1 MANEPVN
8 VADYYSTI
16 DTAFA
21 FGNDET
27 DGVTEYAQFNTIVTN
42 KFYTPDNDTVPED
55 LQFRVSKAVKFY
67 LGSNDTSENADYSM
81 AISDSESLDSL
92 TLGTMRETMNFS
104 AQYLA
109 LGGITINET
118 AAATKMSTNKLLQLH
133 SGNKMQMLGQA
144 EFQNETKFE
153 KNVYIG
159 QSLIFQQSNY
169 GGESNEQVRIAFQY
183 NQGKDTLDIV
193 KQKGN
198 GVNASKR
205 LMARLGLGSV
215 LGSHSD
221 LDNVPYY
228 QSTPVSAAYNANA
241 PVFDATN
248 IFKQTGNILYYGTG
262 LNERVGI
269 GSSNVSLDDVLFV
282 SGQSR
287 YNDIIFDDG
296 NNISGVNNL
305 GVSTANIN
313 TLNVATALNI
323 QSNVNFDVAHI
334 NVTKINFKDHGDVNE
349 FNGNISSLHWDKYTW
364 LEDNVAD
371 IPVSSFNNDVGLLSN
386 LNAVPVKSKWRFQ
399 EVGDDLLVEKYDGTS
414 WVTKFRFKD

>member
-21 FGNDET
+21 FGNEET

-55 LQFRVSKAVKFY
+55 LQFRVSKDIKFY
-67 LGSNDTSENADYSM
+67 LGSNDTSENNAYSM
-81 AISDSESLDSL
+81 AISDSGSLNSL
-92 TLGTMRETMNFS
+92 TLSTMREYMNFS

-109 LGGITINET
+109 LGGVTINET
-118 AAATKMSTNKLLQLH
+118 AAATRVSTDKLFELH
-133 SGNKMQMLGQA
+133 SGNKIQMLGQA
-144 EFQNETKFE
+144 EFKNETKFE
-153 KNVYIG
+153 KNVYVG

-169 GGESNEQVRIAFQY
+169 GGESNDQVRIAFQY

-198 GVNASKR
+198 GVNANKR
-205 LMARLGLGSV
+205 LMARLGLGTV
-215 LGSHSD
+215 LGNHSD

-248 IFKQTGNILYYGTG
+248 IFKQSGNILYYGTG

-269 GSSNVSLDDVLFV
+269 GSSNVSLDDSLFV

-287 YNDIIFDDG
+287 YNDIIFDDA
-296 NNISGVNNL
+296 NNITGVNSLAVATGNV
-305 GVSTANIN
+305 G
-313 TLNVATALNI
+313 TLNVDTALNI
-323 QSNVNFDVAHI
+323 QSNVNFNVSHI
-334 NVTKINFKDHGDVNE
+334 NVTKINFKDHSDVNE

-364 LEDNVAD
+364 LEDDAAD
-371 IPVSSFNNDVGLLSN
+371 IAVSSFNNDLGLLSN
-386 LNAVPVKSKWRFQ
+386 LDSVPVKSKWRFR
-399 EVGDDLLVEKYDGTS
+399 ESGDDLLVEKYDGS
-414 WVTKFRFKD
+414 NWVIKFRFKD